1 MTSDST
7 GPLDD
12 LLGTLS
18 GRAAGHFAPDADID
32 ATADTQGPI
41 DHDRSPLERDPYAPD
56 DDKLAEVA
64 ERPEDAD
71 GAPEL

>member
-1 MTSDST
+1 MTSDNT

-18 GRAAGHFAPDADID
+18 GRAAGRFAPDADIE

-41 DHDRSPLERDPYAPD
+41 DHDRSPLERDPDAPD
-56 DDKLAEVA
+56 DAD
-64 ERPEDAD
+64 RPAVE
-71 GAPEL
+71 P